1 MTNSA
6 SQATRA
12 PFEHSLGIIRQAS
25 IEILLLLGIHTTE
38 GKEPR
43 WFMEQLEQ
51 ARLNL
56 GGWGAV
62 AKKLRIND
70 AQLSQFMLQ
79 LRHLQ
84 QHVPQYDSGQEVS
97 ENQLLAALRFVT
109 SLEHLRQQQPLL
121 TYQTELEEP
130 DQEAHLEAQRQLRAI
145 ELTLKALIARAWPDR
160 ASLNHYLKQHF
171 GPDRLRQWLKQG
183 EDQHALEGMLF
194 SELALMVVDK
204 KLFARHYVRIFN
216 DASAL
221 TLFAESRTT
230 LRMFLDDCR
239 LARNEVIA
247 RQPLTSAQLML
258 LNVQYQQIVRPIQ
271 RAYAEKRTRVNPAS
285 FLLADEREL
294 RQFWETARLKDRQAG
309 GDKHEISES
318 IEPPRKRPPRT
329 PEEREQL
336 ISGTLWAGVGV
347 MTLAILAGAFWLFS
361 SPSPGSDNGQAPAM
375 AQDEP
380 PREAPS
386 ARETLNHMGITWDAF
401 TMRAAIERND
411 TRVTALFLQGGMNWQ
426 LAWTEQAFAAGHT
439 EVLQLL
445 LRYPALMD
453 EVKPCRRFIT
463 TLSHDMSSG
472 APLTA
477 MHKTYLQTFCT
488 VPAVVT
494 RQQHDTEQARLRAQ
508 ARPSTDNKKW
518 LKIQSA
524 IYDAIH

>member
-121 TYQTELEEP
+121 TYQTELEDP

-347 MTLAILAGAFWLFS
+347 MTLAILAGAF
-361 SPSPGSDNGQAPAM
+361 
-375 AQDEP
+375 
-380 PREAPS
+380 
-386 ARETLNHMGITWDAF
+386 
-401 TMRAAIERND
+401 
-411 TRVTALFLQGGMNWQ
+411 
-426 LAWTEQAFAAGHT
+426 
-439 EVLQLL
+439 
-445 LRYPALMD
+445 
-453 EVKPCRRFIT
+453 
-463 TLSHDMSSG
+463 
-472 APLTA
+472 
-477 MHKTYLQTFCT
+477 
-488 VPAVVT
+488 
-494 RQQHDTEQARLRAQ
+494 
-508 ARPSTDNKKW
+508 
-518 LKIQSA
+518 
-524 IYDAIH
+524 

>member
-1 MTNSA
+1 
-6 SQATRA
+6 
-12 PFEHSLGIIRQAS
+12 
-25 IEILLLLGIHTTE
+25 
-38 GKEPR
+38 
-43 WFMEQLEQ
+43 
-51 ARLNL
+51 
-56 GGWGAV
+56 
-62 AKKLRIND
+62 
-70 AQLSQFMLQ
+70 
-79 LRHLQ
+79 
-84 QHVPQYDSGQEVS
+84 
-97 ENQLLAALRFVT
+97 
-109 SLEHLRQQQPLL
+109 
-121 TYQTELEEP
+121 
-130 DQEAHLEAQRQLRAI
+130 
-145 ELTLKALIARAWPDR
+145 
-160 ASLNHYLKQHF
+160 
-171 GPDRLRQWLKQG
+171 
-183 EDQHALEGMLF
+183 
-194 SELALMVVDK
+194 
-204 KLFARHYVRIFN
+204 IFN

-336 ISGTLWAGVGV
+336 ISGALWGAVGV

-361 SPSPGSDNGQAPAM
+361 SSSPDSDNGQTPAM

-508 ARPSTDNKKW
+508 ARPSADNKKW

>member
-6 SQATRA
+6 SQATCA

-25 IEILLLLGIHTTE
+25 MEILLLLGIHTAE

-84 QHVPQYDSGQEVS
+84 QQVPQYDSGQEVS
-97 ENQLLAALRFVT
+97 ENQLIAALRFVT
-109 SLEHLRQQQPLL
+109 SLEQLRQQQPLL
-121 TYQTELEEP
+121 LYQTELEEP

-171 GPDRLRQWLKQG
+171 GPDRLRQWVKQG

-204 KLFARHYVRIFN
+204 KLFARHYVSIFN

-221 TLFAESRTT
+221 TLFVEPRTT

-247 RQPLTSAQLML
+247 RQPLTSARLML

-294 RQFWETARLKDRQAG
+294 RHFWQIARLKDRQAG

-329 PEEREQL
+329 PEERDQL
-336 ISGTLWAGVGV
+336 ISGVLWGGVCV

-361 SPSPGSDNGQAPAM
+361 TLPSGSGAAQSPAI

-386 ARETLNHMGITWDAF
+386 ARETITHMGITWD
-401 TMRAAIERND
+401 TYNMRAAIDRND

-426 LAWTEQAFAAGHT
+426 LAWTEQAFAARHT

-445 LRYPALMD
+445 LRYSALMD

-463 TLSHDMSSG
+463 TLSHAMSSG

-494 RQQHDTEQARLRAQ
+494 RQEYDTEQARLRAQ
-508 ARPSTDNKKW
+508 ARPSADNNKW